1 MNTLLRETERPQLVQ
16 LISERRKSGFI
27 TAYKW
32 LYREKNKKKQEFF
45 NLLEKGTTRIKRWKL
60 KVKQT
65 SIEICSNAQH

>member
-1 MNTLLRETERPQLVQ
+1 M
-16 LISERRKSGFI
+16 I

-32 LYREKNKKKQEFF
+32 LYREKNKSKQEFF

-65 SIEICSNAQH
+65 SIEICSNARH